1 MHRATRVMT
10 SAHPNI
16 EDPELSITACRR
28 ADLVAT
34 TVVDISMAA
43 VTIVVLV
50 MVVALILQPV
60 GENTMTTSPHT
71 DDDRAAANSCST
83 TWPSPST
90 TYGACSRTF
99 ESNGMV
105 DKTFERRDADAF
117 LAIIDAMELCSIRL
131 MATSTP
137 RTS

>member
-1 MHRATRVMT
+1 MHRATRVIT
-10 SAHPNI
+10 YARPNI

-60 GENTMTTSPHT
+60 G
-71 DDDRAAANSCST
+71 
-83 TWPSPST
+83 
-90 TYGACSRTF
+90 
-99 ESNGMV
+99 
-105 DKTFERRDADAF
+105 
-117 LAIIDAMELCSIRL
+117 
-131 MATSTP
+131 
-137 RTS
+137 